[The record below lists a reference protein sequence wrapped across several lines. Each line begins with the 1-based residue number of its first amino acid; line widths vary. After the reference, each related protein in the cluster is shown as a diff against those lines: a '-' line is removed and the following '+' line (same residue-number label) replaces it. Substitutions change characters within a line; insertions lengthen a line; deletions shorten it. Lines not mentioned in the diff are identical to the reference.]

1 MLIERKFRHPLHM
14 VNHYRAIVKQA
25 LRDYVPRHQVQ
36 QQPPQLDN
44 SLDYYF
50 IFETAPKAEINEL
63 VYGLTCFDS
72 DGVVLFD
79 VKGSFPVSLWRWR
92 RQGLARCA
100 TMTEGIIKTIFK
112 RKLVPLQS
120 DEPFRAFAD
129 GLYLCNISWSMYQSY
144 LK

>member
-25 LRDYVPRHQVQ
+25 LREYIPRSQVQ
-36 QQPPQLDN
+36 PNPPALDK

-50 IFETAPKAEINEL
+50 IFETAPKEEINQL

-100 TMTEGIIKTIFK
+100 TMTEGIIKTAF
-112 RKLVPLQS
+112 RHKLIPLQS

-129 GLYLCNISWSMYQSY
+129 GVYLCNISWSIYQS
-144 LK
+144 LVR